1 MARLPYVDPE
11 RATEHVREV
20 LERMPPLN
28 VFRMMAN
35 AETAF
40 RPWMRW
46 GGVLLNDLALDPVLR
61 ELAILHVARLTPHAD
76 YEWVQHV
83 PIARSVGATEEQ
95 IAAIER
101 GDVDAELF
109 TDEQRAVLRF
119 TTEVVRDA
127 RASDETFAAVSDTLT
142 PREIVELLMVIGQYM
157 MLARVMATSDME
169 IDEPADPRRA
179 RRRPSPPRD
188 GPRPSDPD

>member
-11 RATEHVREV
+11 DAPPKVREV
-20 LERMPPLN
+20 LQAVPPLN
-28 VFRMMAN
+28 VFRTMAH

-95 IAAIER
+95 VAALER
-101 GDVDAELF
+101 GDVDAEIF
-109 TDEQRAVLRF
+109 TVEQRAVLRF
-119 TTEVVRDA
+119 T
-127 RASDETFAAVSDTLT
+127 
-142 PREIVELLMVIGQYM
+142 
-157 MLARVMATSDME
+157 
-169 IDEPADPRRA
+169 
-179 RRRPSPPRD
+179 
-188 GPRPSDPD
+188 